1 MRGER
6 RKNFRVEWN
15 LPATIYDLERRL
27 DRPCIL
33 SNFSNTGAKITGVR
47 ADTIPNEFLLSI
59 SVGRTRKCRVLW
71 RSDHAVGVKF
81 SDCSTEAKEP
91 TRKQDVGA
99 CAINISGD
107 DLKANF

>member
-15 LPATIYDLERRL
+15 SPATIYDVERRL

-33 SNFSNTGAKITGVR
+33 NNFSNSGAKITGVR

-59 SVGRTRKCRVLW
+59 TASRTHKCRVLW
-71 RSDHAVGVKF
+71 RSNDSIGVEFFDGPTQANDPARKHG
-81 SDCSTEAKEP
+81 AREP
-91 TRKQDVGA
+91 A
-99 CAINISGD
+99 
-107 DLKANF
+107 

>member
-59 SVGRTRKCRVLW
+59 SVGRTRKCRMLW
-71 RSDHAVGVKF
+71 RSDHAVGVVP
-81 SDCSTEAKEP
+81 A
-91 TRKQDVGA
+91 
-99 CAINISGD
+99 SGNKLASSAASVSPSGGGQ
-107 DLKANF
+107 LKPAA